1 MITIKMIADRLL
13 EILASQYPSCT
24 FYAHS
29 VPASI
34 ERPSFKVYLDSDR
47 SEDSSLISTNETVSM
62 GIVYYSPLTEPI
74 PDELKHFAV
83 YSNIRDIFRM
93 GYIRVGDR
101 SLKVVLLR
109 GGKQDNEI
117 FLIVKLVYLDDR
129 PQDETNNEPN
139 YDLMGEVHI
148 ITKRNNL

>member
-1 MITIKMIADRLL
+1 MITVKMIADRIL
-13 EILASQYPSCT
+13 EILAERYPSCT

-29 VPASI
+29 LPDIIA
-34 ERPSFKVYLDSDR
+34 RPSFNIYLEADR

-62 GIVYYSPLTEPI
+62 GIAYYSPLTGPVA
-74 PDELKHFAV
+74 DELKHFAV
-83 YSNIRDIFRM
+83 YSNIRDIFRT

-117 FLIVKLVYLDDR
+117 YLIVKLVYADDR
-129 PQDETNNEPN
+129 PQDDTGSGTAD
-139 YDLMGEVHI
+139 DLIGEVHI
-148 ITKRNNL
+148 KERNNS

>member
-1 MITIKMIADRLL
+1 MITVKMIADRLL
-13 EILASQYPSCT
+13 EILAELYPSCT

-29 VPASI
+29 LPDSI
-34 ERPSFKVYLDSDR
+34 ARPSFNIYLEADR

-74 PDELKHFAV
+74 ADELKHFAV
-83 YSNIRDIFRM
+83 YSNIRNIFRM
-93 GYIRVGDR
+93 GYIRVGGR

-117 FLIVKLVYLDDR
+117 YLIVKLVYVDDR
-129 PQDETNNEPN
+129 PQDDTGSGTT
-139 YDLMGEVHI
+139 YDLIGEVNI
-148 ITKRNNL
+148 RTERNNS